1 MQEAQHEK
9 MMDICTD
16 ALLFSHLEIYLRVA
30 DHGLRYLLLLSW
42 ATQILLQVVYM
53 MFAIVVVIFDH
64 LFRFVSSW
72 RRPMTGMIPITREV
86 FVCLTALRCIFA
98 QSLDLRLVSSFPES
112 ETNRFSSLALRKSSA
127 FDNSLSMR
135 LPCKGARRDW
145 RVNDRLSRPTDG
157 AMSSAS

>member
-64 LFRFVSSW
+64 LFRFVSS
-72 RRPMTGMIPITREV
+72 
-86 FVCLTALRCIFA
+86 
-98 QSLDLRLVSSFPES
+98 
-112 ETNRFSSLALRKSSA
+112 
-127 FDNSLSMR
+127 
-135 LPCKGARRDW
+135 
-145 RVNDRLSRPTDG
+145 
-157 AMSSAS
+157 